1 MQREILFRGKDIGG
15 KDWFYGSY
23 LRTDDN
29 TNDCFGGKNINIR
42 HQIVQYEAGDWNL
55 GGWAYYDVIPETI
68 GQFTGLKDKNGKKI
82 FEGDIIKFT
91 RKQGYHTAYT
101 GDTYM
106 ISFYNKSYCGY
117 GINDTSPLTNKKS
130 KECIVIGNIHDNPEL
145 LKQWNS

>member
-1 MQREILFRGKDIGG
+1 MKREILFRGKDIGG

-68 GQFTGLKDKNGKKI
+68 GQFTGLTDKKCGKI
-82 FEGDIIKFT
+82 FSGDILQWVSCNPFSLGET
-91 RKQGYHTAYT
+91 RRVVVNYINGWYFCV
-101 GDTYM
+101 GS
-106 ISFYNKSYCGY
+106 ISVSLAELLAAERCE
-117 GINDTSPLTNKKS
+117 I
-130 KECIVIGNIHDNPEL
+130 IGNIHDNPEL